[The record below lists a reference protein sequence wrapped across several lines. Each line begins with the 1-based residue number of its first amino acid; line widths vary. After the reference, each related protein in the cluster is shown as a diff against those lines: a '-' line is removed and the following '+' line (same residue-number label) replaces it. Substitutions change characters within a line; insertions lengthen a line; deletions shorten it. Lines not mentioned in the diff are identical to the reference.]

1 MSEFKCEVLTPKQ
14 QFFSGMVEAVTC
26 TLADGE
32 MTVWKD
38 HAPLLA
44 ALEIGELRFKQN
56 DEWQTVYAAEGFIE
70 VRPDEV
76 LIFTQGCAR
85 PEDIDEVRAEE
96 EREQAMEKLRQKQ
109 SLVEYHQTQIALSR
123 AMAMLRVKRCSGMQR

>member
-1 MSEFKCEVLTPKQ
+1 MAEFKCEVLTPKR

-32 MTVWKD
+32 MTIWKD

-56 DEWQTVYAAEGFIE
+56 GTWQTVYAAEGFIE

-76 LIFTQGCAR
+76 LIFTQGCER
-85 PEDIDEVRAEE
+85 PEDIDEARAEE

-123 AMAMLRVKRCSGMQR
+123 AMAMLRIKRGHR